1 MPELPTIQS
10 TSTRRVRRYRNGEA
24 VDVEDYLVVEEPLEI
39 RVGDRRFTVTMRT
52 PGDDFDLV
60 RGLLFTEGLIN
71 SADDIGQ
78 MRYCDAVDLP
88 PAPSSRGG
96 DIDSDYDNIVVVRL
110 KSEVDWAGR
119 QWQRTLM
126 SGTSCGL
133 CGKAALDAVMSVA
146 SPIQSE
152 AVVERPTLSAMA
164 ESMRSRQPVFDR
176 TGGLHAAGLFDVDG
190 NCLAVYED
198 IGRHNATDKV
208 IGRALVEGWLRGGA
222 DALRVNGTGESCPS
236 RAMGMPPGMVLL
248 VSGRASFEITQKA
261 LVVGIPIV
269 ASVSAASTLAVD
281 VAVAGNM
288 TLIGFLRG
296 GGMTVY
302 AGADRIRG

>member
-119 QWQRTLM
+119 CPCCWRKRGIRSSQ
-126 SGTSCGL
+126 
-133 CGKAALDAVMSVA
+133 
-146 SPIQSE
+146 PISISRRRKKP
-152 AVVERPTLSAMA
+152 RPRYKPPMA
-164 ESMRSRQPVFDR
+164 RRRPFS
-176 TGGLHAAGLFDVDG
+176 
-190 NCLAVYED
+190 
-198 IGRHNATDKV
+198 
-208 IGRALVEGWLRGGA
+208 
-222 DALRVNGTGESCPS
+222 
-236 RAMGMPPGMVLL
+236 
-248 VSGRASFEITQKA
+248 
-261 LVVGIPIV
+261 
-269 ASVSAASTLAVD
+269 ST
-281 VAVAGNM
+281 
-288 TLIGFLRG
+288 
-296 GGMTVY
+296 
-302 AGADRIRG
+302 